1 MEALSSFRNL
11 LYLLPLWR
19 DRTGGLKAKE
29 TSRRNF
35 KEAVR
40 PVRTPEICHILSM
53 DLSQRSQF
61 LAEGVFRSLSP
72 RKASEPSH
80 VTRSRTLKFH
90 PL

>member
-40 PVRTPEICHILSM
+40 PV
-53 DLSQRSQF
+53 
-61 LAEGVFRSLSP
+61 
-72 RKASEPSH
+72 
-80 VTRSRTLKFH
+80 
-90 PL
+90 